1 MAQYKERIAACRRAP
16 SDTQRNGRAF
26 RRLGKALPVQTLA
39 AAVAVRLELPL
50 HGLSALRADGEG
62 NEAACALEAAGF
74 CDGHRDAI
82 RELLWVGGG
91 RDQQVVRRPV
101 KADAEL
107 LQGQD
112 ARRSLSSGDLSEVSG
127 AEFASFRGGFIAEL
141 IHAAQP
147 EDGAGQIC

>member
-16 SDTQRNGRAF
+16 SDTQRNGRAIW
-26 RRLGKALPVQTLA
+26 RLGKALPVQALA
-39 AAVAVRLELPL
+39 TAVAVRLELPL
-50 HGLSALRADGEG
+50 HGLSAVRADGEA
-62 NEAACALEAAGF
+62 EASGCGVETANF
-74 CDGHRDAI
+74 RDGHRDAI
-82 RELLWVGGG
+82 REFLRVGGG

-112 ARRSLSSGDLSEVSG
+112 ARRSLSPGDLREVSG
-127 AEFASFRGGFIAEL
+127 AEFASFLGGFIAEL
-141 IHAAQP
+141 VHAAQP

>member
-16 SDTQRNGRAF
+16 SDTQRNGRAIW
-26 RRLGKALPVQTLA
+26 RLGKALPVQALA
-39 AAVAVRLELPL
+39 TAVAVRLELPL
-50 HGLSALRADGEG
+50 HGLSALRADGET
-62 NEAACALEAAGF
+62 EASRCGVETANF
-74 CDGHRDAI
+74 RDGHRDAI
-82 RELLWVGGG
+82 RILLRVGGG

-101 KADAEL
+101 EADAEL

-112 ARRSLSSGDLSEVSG
+112 ARRSLAPGDLREVSG

-141 IHAAQP
+141 VHAAQP

>member
-1 MAQYKERIAACRRAP
+1 MAQYKERIAAGRQAP
-16 SDTQRNGRAF
+16 SDTQRNGRAI
-26 RRLGKALPVQTLA
+26 RRLGKALPVQALA
-39 AAVAVRLELPL
+39 TAVAVRLELPL
-50 HGLSALRADGEG
+50 HGLSAVRADGKR
-62 NEAACALEAAGF
+62 NEAACALEATNL

-82 RELLWVGGG
+82 RDLLRVGGG

-112 ARRSLSSGDLSEVSG
+112 ARRSLAPGDLREVSG

-141 IHAAQP
+141 VHAAQP

>member
-16 SDTQRNGRAF
+16 SDMQRNGRAIW
-26 RRLGKALPVQTLA
+26 RLGKALPVQALA

-50 HGLSALRADGEG
+50 HGLSALRADGKAEASG
-62 NEAACALEAAGF
+62 CGVEAAHL

-112 ARRSLSSGDLSEVSG
+112 ARRSLAPGDLSEVFG

-141 IHAAQP
+141 VHAAQP